1 MYDIPPVGGDL
12 FAAFVIT
19 KQGPAF
25 LDSLDPSKAL
35 VSLPVTVIFRKL
47 GDLGV
52 TSQHCSYSGIIVKFP
67 KR

>member
-19 KQGPAF
+19 KQGPAL

-35 VSLPVTVIFRKL
+35 VSLDTVIFRKL

-52 TSQHCSYSGIIVKFP
+52 TSQHYSYSGIIVKFP
-67 KR
+67 NR